1 MTAAELAARV
11 RSELS
16 AAADARF
23 REGVNAFFKAPVNA
37 WGVRSPDVHRIAAAA
52 SREAKRWTPAERKR
66 FAVDLW
72 KSGRIEEGGVVV
84 CVYRRFAGSHAEP
97 EFRLFEGWIDR
108 YVRNWA
114 HCDGVSSWLI
124 AACIA
129 NRPGLISQ
137 LFAWTNA
144 RNRWK
149 RRAAIVSL
157 LQEAKQGRS
166 TEAVLAIADAM
177 LDDADDMVRK
187 GTGWVLKE
195 AYPKKPAEVTAFL
208 VQRRER
214 APRLVLR
221 IAAEKMAAADRA
233 RILSRV

>member
-11 RSELS
+11 RQELC
-16 AAADARF
+16 AAADPRF
-23 REGVNAFFKAPVNA
+23 REGVNAFFKDPVNA
-37 WGVRSPDVHRIAAAA
+37 WGVRSPEVHRIAAAA
-52 SREAKRWTPAERKR
+52 AREAKRWTPAERNR
-66 FAVDLW
+66 FADELW
-72 KSGRIEEGGVVV
+72 NSGRIEEGGVVV
-84 CVYRRFAGSHAEP
+84 CVYRRFASSFAKP
-97 EFRLFEGWIDR
+97 EFLLFETWINR

-114 HCDGVSSWLI
+114 HCDGVASWLI

-129 NRPGLISQ
+129 NRPGLISR
-137 LFAWTNA
+137 LSAWTNA
-144 RNRWK
+144 RNPWK

-166 TEAVLAIADAM
+166 TEAVLAIADAT

-195 AYPKKPAEVTAFL
+195 AYPKRPAEVTAFL
-208 VQRRER
+208 IARRTR

-221 IAAEKMAAADRA
+221 IAAEKMAAVDRA
-233 RILSRV
+233 RVLSRF